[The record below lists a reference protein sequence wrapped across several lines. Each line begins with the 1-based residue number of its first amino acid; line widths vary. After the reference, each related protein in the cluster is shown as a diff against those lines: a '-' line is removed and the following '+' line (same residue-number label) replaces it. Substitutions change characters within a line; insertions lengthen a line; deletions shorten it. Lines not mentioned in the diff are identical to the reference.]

1 MAPRLQYI
9 HLTDIGLIKLAEFA
23 KVSDNTHSFK
33 AQSGLISVIPLA
45 GDY

>member
-1 MAPRLQYI
+1 MAPRLLQYI

-33 AQSGLISVIPLA
+33 AQSGLIPLA